1 MDDPSESSSVP
12 AIRPEDRR
20 AIMDRDPPSAIPPDP
35 PPPPPSIVEARL
47 AMRRPPNTQA
57 VMSLGDHLEELR
69 TRFIHAIVGIMVFFL
84 VSLYFGPTILN
95 WLIWPVQR
103 ALRAEGLSPTMLATG
118 MFETF
123 FTYLKISTVAA
134 ILLGFPW
141 ILWQV
146 WKFVAPGLYHYE
158 QRFVTMLLPMS
169 LILAILSTLFLY
181 FVVLPVMLHFF
192 VHFGAT
198 VSPEK
203 AAVAPLPADV
213 SLLSLPVLTADPPA
227 PKPGD
232 AWFNSEMK
240 ELRLALATPSGAIS
254 IYSTA
259 LSTSTGIVLQ
269 PRIQEWVDSFLGLAL
284 AFAAG
289 FQLPV
294 VVLLLGWVG
303 IVTPAFL
310 SQYRKHALFV
320 IAVIAALLTPPDPV
334 SMIILM
340 VPLWLLYEFG
350 IVMLRIF
357 PASKLAAS
365 RGRERDGEPAEG

>member
-1 MDDPSESSSVP
+1 
-12 AIRPEDRR
+12 
-20 AIMDRDPPSAIPPDP
+20 
-35 PPPPPSIVEARL
+35 
-47 AMRRPPNTQA
+47 
-57 VMSLGDHLEELR
+57 MSLGDHLEELR
-69 TRFIHAIVGIMVFFL
+69 TRIIYALFGVGILFL
-84 VSLYFGPTILN
+84 ASLYFGPTILN

-103 ALRAEGLSPTMLATG
+103 ALRAEGLSPSLLATG

-123 FTYLKISTVAA
+123 FTYLKISTVGA

-141 ILWQV
+141 ILWQI
-146 WKFVAPGLYHYE
+146 WKFVAPGLYRYE

-169 LILAILSTLFLY
+169 LALAVLSCVFLY

-203 AAVAPLPADV
+203 AAVAPLPANV
-213 SLLSLPVLTADPPA
+213 SLLNLPVLAADPPA

-232 AWFNSEMK
+232 AWFNSELK
-240 ELRLALATPSGAIS
+240 ELRLALGAANGTVS

-269 PRIQEWVDSFLGLAL
+269 PRIREWIDTFLGLAL

-294 VVLLLGWVG
+294 VVLLLGWIG

-310 SQYRKHALFV
+310 ARYRKHALFV
-320 IAVIAALLTPPDPV
+320 IAIIAALLTPPDPI
-334 SMIILM
+334 SMVILM
-340 VPLWLLYEFG
+340 LPLYLLYEFG
-350 IVMLRIF
+350 IVMLRLF
-357 PASKLAAS
+357 PASRLAHD
-365 RGRERDGEPAEG
+365 RHRERDGEPVDG

>member
-1 MDDPSESSSVP
+1 MDDAPETP
-12 AIRPEDRR
+12 EIRRPGDRR
-20 AIMDRDPPSAIPPDP
+20 AIIERDPPSALP
-35 PPPPPSIVEARL
+35 PPPPPSILEKRL
-47 AMRRPPNTQA
+47 ARRNPKSEQA
-57 VMSLGDHLEELR
+57 IMSLGDHLEELR
-69 TRFIHAIVGIMVFFL
+69 TRIIYSLIGVAILFFA
-84 VSLYFGPTILN
+84 SLYFGPTVLN

-103 ALRAEGLSPTMLATG
+103 ALRAEGLSPSLLATG

-123 FTYLKISTVAA
+123 FTYLKISTVGA

-146 WKFVAPGLYHYE
+146 WKFVSPGLYRYE

-169 LILAILSTLFLY
+169 LVLAVLSCVFLY

-203 AAVAPLPADV
+203 APVAPLPANV
-213 SLLSLPVLTADPPA
+213 SLLNLPVLAADPPA

-232 AWFNSEMK
+232 AWFNSELK
-240 ELRLALATPSGAIS
+240 ELRLALGAANGGVS

-269 PRIQEWVDSFLGLAL
+269 PRIREWIDTFLGLAL

-294 VVLLLGWVG
+294 VVLLLGWIG

-310 SQYRKHALFV
+310 ARYRKHALFV
-320 IAVIAALLTPPDPV
+320 IAIIAALLTPPDPI
-334 SMIILM
+334 SMVILM
-340 VPLWLLYEFG
+340 LPLYLLYEFG
-350 IVMLRIF
+350 IIMLRLF
-357 PASKLAAS
+357 PASRIAGKA
-365 RGRERDGEPAEG
+365 RREADGEPAEG

>member
-1 MDDPSESSSVP
+1 MDDPSESSSTP

-20 AIMDRDPPSAIPPDP
+20 AIMDHEPPSAHRSEP
-35 PPPPPSIVEARL
+35 PPPPPTIIEKRL
-47 AMRRPPNTQA
+47 AKRQPSNAQG

-69 TRFIHAIVGIMVFFL
+69 TRFIHAIVGILVFFL
-84 VSLYFGPTILN
+84 VSLYYGPTILN

-103 ALRAEGLSPTMLATG
+103 ALRAEGLSPSMLATG

-141 ILWQV
+141 ILWQA
-146 WKFVAPGLYHYE
+146 WKFIAPGLHRHE

-169 LILAILSTLFLY
+169 LVLAILSTLFLY

-203 AAVAPLPADV
+203 PTVAPLPANV

-232 AWFNSEMK
+232 AWFNSELK
-240 ELRLALATPSGAIS
+240 ELRLALAMPSGAVA

-310 SQYRKHALFV
+310 SQYRKHALFI
-320 IAVIAALLTPPDPV
+320 IAIIAALLTPPDPI
-334 SMIILM
+334 SMVILM
-340 VPLWLLYEFG
+340 APLWLLYEFG
-350 IVMLRIF
+350 IVMLRLF
-357 PASKLAAS
+357 PASRLAHD
-365 RGRERDGEPAEG
+365 RGREWDGEPTEG

>member
-1 MDDPSESSSVP
+1 
-12 AIRPEDRR
+12 
-20 AIMDRDPPSAIPPDP
+20 
-35 PPPPPSIVEARL
+35 
-47 AMRRPPNTQA
+47 MRRPPSAQA

-84 VSLYFGPTILN
+84 VSLYYGPTILN

-146 WKFVAPGLYHYE
+146 WKFVAPGLYRYE

-169 LILAILSTLFLY
+169 LVLAILSTLFLY

-203 AAVAPLPADV
+203 AAVAPLPANV

-232 AWFNSEMK
+232 AWFNSELK
-240 ELRLALATPSGAIS
+240 ELRLALAAPNGAVS
-254 IYSTA
+254 VYSTA

-310 SQYRKHALFV
+310 SKYRRHALFV
-320 IAVIAALLTPPDPV
+320 IAVIAALLTPPDPI
-334 SMIILM
+334 SMMILM

-350 IVMLRIF
+350 IIMLKLF